1 MHVKG
6 EAVGTLWALKHTPEQ
21 WFDAEDARVLASLA
35 RFASAAYRMNAAIAE
50 ARQAREELERGVE
63 ERTSELS
70 RSNERLS
77 ASDERLRRAM
87 SIGTVGVL
95 FFNLDGRMTHANEA
109 FERMSGYSRGELLT
123 LDWRVLT
130 PPEFMEATALA
141 AGELA
146 ALGETAAYEKEH
158 IRKDGSR
165 WRGLF
170 APTRLTGS
178 GRDSQCVEF
187 VIDITERKR
196 AEDALRASEERLHLI
211 VENARD
217 YAIFITDLQDRI
229 TDWLP
234 GAAAVFGWT
243 APEAVGQSAAMLST
257 PDARA
262 RGEPE
267 KEIETARTEGAAP
280 NVRSHQRKDG
290 SHVLIEGKVSALRD
304 ANGRVRGFLKIG
316 QDVTERRAAEEALRA
331 SERRFRTLSE
341 GIPHLVFRSFSSGER
356 TWGSPQWIA
365 YTGQSEAESI
375 GLGWLNAVHPDDRPA
390 TMAAWAQAEARGLF
404 AVEHR
409 TRRAADGSYRSFQS
423 RAVPVRDAP
432 DAENLDGRI
441 VEWLGTSTDIED
453 QVRAREVLAR
463 GREELEAL
471 VAARTAELMAAE
483 ETLRQ
488 SQKMEAV
495 GQLTGGIAHDFNN
508 MLQGIAGG
516 LEMAR
521 LRVAEGSAEEVERY
535 LNVALE
541 TVDRAASLTG
551 RLLAFARRQRLE
563 PKPVDADGLVAG
575 LADLIRRTMG
585 PGIRVELELREGT
598 GRVLCDP
605 NELESALL
613 NLCINARDAMPEGG
627 QLRIGTKETHLSA
640 AEIAGQ
646 DEVAAGNYVLI
657 SVADTGMG
665 MRPEVCERV
674 FEPFFTTKP
683 QGQGTGLGLSQVYG
697 FVRQSGG
704 LVESPA
710 RPNRA
715 RAYTFCCRNTTVW
728 RFARRP
734 MQRCRRSLAGM
745 RRTVLLVDDESAVR
759 ILAAERLRELGYKVL
774 EAADGPAALRTLND
788 GAPVDLLIT
797 DVGLPNGM
805 NGRQVA
811 EAVRGHLP
819 GTPVVFITGYSAI
832 ELPPGAEVIRKPF
845 KLGALARLIEDLLE
859 RDGPAKNR
867 CAGHQR
873 RHTSAAGFS
882 TAS

>member
-1 MHVKG
+1 M
-6 EAVGTLWALKHTPEQ
+6 
-21 WFDAEDARVLASLA
+21 
-35 RFASAAYRMNAAIAE
+35 
-50 ARQAREELERGVE
+50 
-63 ERTSELS
+63 
-70 RSNERLS
+70 
-77 ASDERLRRAM
+77 
-87 SIGTVGVL
+87 L
-95 FFNLDGRMTHANEA
+95 F
-109 FERMSGYSRGELLT
+109 
-123 LDWRVLT
+123 
-130 PPEFMEATALA
+130 
-141 AGELA
+141 
-146 ALGETAAYEKEH
+146 
-158 IRKDGSR
+158 
-165 WRGLF
+165 
-170 APTRLTGS
+170 
-178 GRDSQCVEF
+178 
-187 VIDITERKR
+187 
-196 AEDALRASEERLHLI
+196 
-211 VENARD
+211 
-217 YAIFITDLQDRI
+217 
-229 TDWLP
+229 
-234 GAAAVFGWT
+234 
-243 APEAVGQSAAMLST
+243 T
-257 PDARA
+257 PDDRA

-280 NVRSHQRKDG
+280 NVRWHQRKDG
-290 SHVLIEGKVSALRD
+290 SHVFIEGKVTALRD
-304 ANGRVRGFLKIG
+304 ASGRVRGFLKIG

-365 YTGQSEAESI
+365 YAGQSEAESI
-375 GLGWLNAVHPDDRPA
+375 GLGWLKAVHPDDRAA

-409 TRRAADGSYRSFQS
+409 TRCAADGSYRWFQS

-432 DAENLDGRI
+432 NAEYLDGRI

-521 LRVAEGSAEEVERY
+521 LRVAEGRAEEIERY
-535 LNVALE
+535 LDVALE
-541 TVDRAASLTG
+541 TVDRAASLTR

-563 PKPVDADGLVAG
+563 PKQVAVNGLIAG
-575 LADLIRRTMG
+575 LADLISRTMG
-585 PGIRVELELREGT
+585 PEVRVELKLREGT

-627 QLRIGTKETHLSA
+627 RLILSTEETRLSA
-640 AEIAGQ
+640 AELAGQ

-665 MRPEVCERV
+665 MPTDVRQRV

-704 LVESPA
+704 LVQISSAPEQG
-710 RPNRA
+710 
-715 RAYTFCCRNTTVW
+715 TTV
-728 RFARRP
+728 RLFLPLHDSVEVSKATYATMP
-734 MQRCRRSLAGM
+734 PEPAGM
-745 RRTVLLVDDESAVR
+745 GRTVLLVDDESALRV
-759 ILAAERLRELGYKVL
+759 LAAERLRELGYEVL
-774 EAADGPAALRTLND
+774 EAGDGPAALRTLSDNIQI
-788 GAPVDLLIT
+788 DLLIT

-805 NGRQVA
+805 NGRQLA
-811 EAVRGHLP
+811 EAVRDRLP
-819 GTPVVFITGYSAI
+819 GTPVVFITGYSAT

-845 KLGALARLIEDLLE
+845 KFGILARLI
-859 RDGPAKNR
+859 
-867 CAGHQR
+867 
-873 RHTSAAGFS
+873 
-882 TAS
+882 